1 MPTKSMPNKTI
12 LIQKL
17 EGIGIITLNRPEVL
31 NALSLELMEELEGS
45 IDTLESSNDVA
56 CIIITGSG
64 NKAFSA
70 GADIHE
76 MKSMDPKELEMAQHI
91 RYRVHWRI
99 ASCKKPIIGAINGLC
114 YGGATVLATSLD
126 FLIGCEKSTFR
137 FLAVSYGQINATWT
151 LPLLIGLPK
160 AKEILYT
167 GRTVSA
173 NEAKEIGL
181 LNHLVAPEQLLDK
194 AIDVATSIANN
205 YSVSVQGIKN
215 LISENIGSN
224 WKDMWL
230 SEFDARRGKYKNLS
244 PKESFKKFPG
254 RKEN

>member
-1 MPTKSMPNKTI
+1 MPNKTI
-12 LIQKL
+12 LIDKL
-17 EGIGIITLNRPEVL
+17 EGVGIITLNRPEVL
-31 NALSLELMEELEGS
+31 NALSIQLMEELEDS
-45 IDTLESSNDVA
+45 ISTLESSDDVS

-64 NKAFSA
+64 DKAFSA

-76 MKSMDPKELEMAQHI
+76 MKLMDPKELEIAQHI
-91 RYRVHWRI
+91 RYRVHWRV

-126 FLIGCEKSTFR
+126 FLIGCEKSVFK

-173 NEAKEIGL
+173 NEALAVGL

-194 AIDVATSIANN
+194 AIDIATKIANN
-205 YSVSVQGIKN
+205 YPVSVQGIKN
-215 LISENIGSN
+215 LISGNIGAN
-224 WKDMWL
+224 WKEMWL
-230 SEFDARRGKYKNLS
+230 SEFDARRSTYKNLS
-244 PKESFKKFPG
+244 PQESFKNFPS

>member
-1 MPTKSMPNKTI
+1 MANNTI
-12 LIQKL
+12 LIDKL

-31 NALSLELMEELEGS
+31 NALSLELMKELEDA
-45 IDTLESSNDVA
+45 IEALESSNDVA

-64 NKAFSA
+64 DKAFSA

-76 MKSMDPKELEMAQHI
+76 MKVMDPEELEMAQHV

-126 FLIGCEKSTFR
+126 FLIGCEKSTFK

-151 LPLLIGLPK
+151 LPLIIGLPK

-167 GRTVSA
+167 GRTVTA

-194 AIDVATSIANN
+194 AIGLATNIANN

-215 LISENIGSN
+215 LISENIGTS
-224 WKDMWL
+224 WKNMWL

-244 PKESFKKFPG
+244 PKESFKNFPG

>member
-1 MPTKSMPNKTI
+1 MANNTI
-12 LIQKL
+12 LIDKL

-31 NALSLELMEELEGS
+31 NALSLELMKELEDA
-45 IDTLESSNDVA
+45 IEALESSNDVA

-64 NKAFSA
+64 DKAFSA

-76 MKSMDPKELEMAQHI
+76 MKVMDPEELEMAQHV

-126 FLIGCEKSTFR
+126 FLIGCEKSTFK

-151 LPLLIGLPK
+151 LPLIIGLPK

-167 GRTVSA
+167 GRTVTA
-173 NEAKEIGL
+173 NEAKEVGL

-194 AIDVATSIANN
+194 AIGLATNIANN

-215 LISENIGSN
+215 LISENIGTS
-224 WKDMWL
+224 WKNMWL

-244 PKESFKKFPG
+244 PKESFKNFPG

>member
-181 LNHLVAPEQLLDK
+181 LNKLML
-194 AIDVATSIANN
+194 IN
-205 YSVSVQGIKN
+205 Y
-215 LISENIGSN
+215 
-224 WKDMWL
+224 
-230 SEFDARRGKYKNLS
+230 
-244 PKESFKKFPG
+244 
-254 RKEN
+254 

>member
-1 MPTKSMPNKTI
+1 MPNNTI
-12 LIQKL
+12 LIDKL

-31 NALSLELMEELEGS
+31 NALSLELMKELEDA
-45 IDTLESSNDVA
+45 IETLESSNDVA

-64 NKAFSA
+64 DKAFSA

-76 MKSMDPKELEMAQHI
+76 MKMMAPEEVEMAQHI
-91 RYRVHWRI
+91 RYRVHWRV

-126 FLIGCEKSTFR
+126 FLIGCEKSTFK
-137 FLAVSYGQINATWT
+137 FLAASYGQINATWT
-151 LPLLIGLPK
+151 LPLIIGLPK

-167 GRTVSA
+167 GRTVTA
-173 NEAKEIGL
+173 NEAKEVGL

-194 AIDVATSIANN
+194 AIDLATNIANN

-215 LISENIGSN
+215 LISENIGDS
-224 WKDMWL
+224 WKNMWL

-244 PKESFKKFPG
+244 PKESFKNFPG

>member
-1 MPTKSMPNKTI
+1 MANNTI
-12 LIQKL
+12 LIDKL

-31 NALSLELMEELEGS
+31 NALSLELMKELEDA
-45 IDTLESSNDVA
+45 IEALESSNDVA

-64 NKAFSA
+64 DKAFSA

-76 MKSMDPKELEMAQHI
+76 MKVMDPEELEMAQHV
-91 RYRVHWRI
+91 RYRVHWRN

-126 FLIGCEKSTFR
+126 FLIGCEKSTFK

-151 LPLLIGLPK
+151 LPLIIGLPK

-167 GRTVSA
+167 GRTVTA

-194 AIDVATSIANN
+194 AIGLATNIANN

-215 LISENIGSN
+215 LISENIGTS
-224 WKDMWL
+224 WKNMWL

-244 PKESFKKFPG
+244 PKESFKNFPG

>member
-1 MPTKSMPNKTI
+1 MANNTI
-12 LIQKL
+12 LIDKL

-31 NALSLELMEELEGS
+31 NALSLELMKELEDA
-45 IDTLESSNDVA
+45 IEALESSNDVA

-64 NKAFSA
+64 DKAFSA

-76 MKSMDPKELEMAQHI
+76 MKMMDLEELEMAQHV

-126 FLIGCEKSTFR
+126 FLIGCEKSTFK

-151 LPLLIGLPK
+151 LPLIIGWPK

-167 GRTVSA
+167 GRTVTA

-194 AIDVATSIANN
+194 AIDLATNIANN

-215 LISENIGSN
+215 LISENIGTS
-224 WKDMWL
+224 WKNMWL

-244 PKESFKKFPG
+244 PKESFKNFPD

>member
-1 MPTKSMPNKTI
+1 MANNTI
-12 LIQKL
+12 LIDKL

-31 NALSLELMEELEGS
+31 NALSLELMKELEDA
-45 IDTLESSNDVA
+45 IEALESSNDVA

-64 NKAFSA
+64 DKAFSA

-76 MKSMDPKELEMAQHI
+76 MKMMGLEELEMAQHV

-126 FLIGCEKSTFR
+126 FLIGCEKSTFK

-151 LPLLIGLPK
+151 LPLIIGWPK

-167 GRTVSA
+167 GRTVTA

-194 AIDVATSIANN
+194 AIDLATNIANN

-215 LISENIGSN
+215 LISENIGTS
-224 WKDMWL
+224 WKNMWL

-244 PKESFKKFPG
+244 PKESFKNFPD

>member
-1 MPTKSMPNKTI
+1 MPNNTI
-12 LIQKL
+12 LIDKL

-31 NALSLELMEELEGS
+31 NALSLELMNELEDA
-45 IDTLESSNDVA
+45 IETLESSNDVA

-64 NKAFSA
+64 DKAFSA

-76 MKSMDPKELEMAQHI
+76 MKVMDPEEVEMAQHI

-126 FLIGCEKSTFR
+126 FLIGCEKSTFK

-167 GRTVSA
+167 GRTVTA

-181 LNHLVAPEQLLDK
+181 LNHLVAPEHLLDK
-194 AIDVATSIANN
+194 AIDLATNIANN

-215 LISENIGSN
+215 LISENIGDS
-224 WKDMWL
+224 WKNMWL

-244 PKESFKKFPG
+244 PKESFKNFPG

>member
-1 MPTKSMPNKTI
+1 MPNNTI
-12 LIQKL
+12 LIDKL

-31 NALSLELMEELEGS
+31 NALSLELMKELEDA
-45 IDTLESSNDVA
+45 IETLESSNDVA

-64 NKAFSA
+64 DKAFSA

-76 MKSMDPKELEMAQHI
+76 MKVMDPEEVEMAQHI
-91 RYRVHWRI
+91 RYRVHWRV

-126 FLIGCEKSTFR
+126 FLIGCEKSTFK

-151 LPLLIGLPK
+151 LPLIIGLPK

-167 GRTVSA
+167 GRTVTA

-194 AIDVATSIANN
+194 AIDLATNIANN

-215 LISENIGSN
+215 LISENISDS
-224 WKDMWL
+224 WKNMWL

-244 PKESFKKFPG
+244 PKESFKNFPG

>member
-1 MPTKSMPNKTI
+1 MPNNTI
-12 LIQKL
+12 LIDKL

-31 NALSLELMEELEGS
+31 NALSLELMNELEDA
-45 IDTLESSNDVA
+45 IETLESSNDVA

-64 NKAFSA
+64 DKAFSA

-76 MKSMDPKELEMAQHI
+76 MKVMDPEEVEMAQHI
-91 RYRVHWRI
+91 RYRVHWRV

-126 FLIGCEKSTFR
+126 FLIGCEKSTFK

-167 GRTVSA
+167 GRTVTA

-181 LNHLVAPEQLLDK
+181 LNHLVAPEHLLDK
-194 AIDVATSIANN
+194 AIDLATNIANN

-215 LISENIGSN
+215 LISENIGDS
-224 WKDMWL
+224 WKNMWL

-244 PKESFKKFPG
+244 PKESFKNFPG

>member
-1 MPTKSMPNKTI
+1 MANNTI
-12 LIQKL
+12 LIDKL

-31 NALSLELMEELEGS
+31 NALSLELMKELEDA
-45 IDTLESSNDVA
+45 IEALESSNDVA

-64 NKAFSA
+64 DKAFSA

-76 MKSMDPKELEMAQHI
+76 MKVMDPEELEMAQHV

-126 FLIGCEKSTFR
+126 FLIGCEKSTFK

-151 LPLLIGLPK
+151 LPLIIGLPK

-167 GRTVSA
+167 GRTVTA

-194 AIDVATSIANN
+194 AIGLATNIANN

-215 LISENIGSN
+215 LISENIGTS
-224 WKDMWL
+224 WKNMWL

-244 PKESFKKFPG
+244 PKESFKNFI
-254 RKEN
+254 

>member
-1 MPTKSMPNKTI
+1 MPNNTI
-12 LIQKL
+12 LIDKL

-31 NALSLELMEELEGS
+31 NALSLELMNELEDA
-45 IDTLESSNDVA
+45 IEPLESSNDVA

-64 NKAFSA
+64 DKAFSA

-76 MKSMDPKELEMAQHI
+76 MKVMDPEEVEMAQHI

-126 FLIGCEKSTFR
+126 FLIGCEKSTFK

-167 GRTVSA
+167 GRTVTA

-181 LNHLVAPEQLLDK
+181 LNHLVAPEHLLDK
-194 AIDVATSIANN
+194 AIDLATNIANN

-215 LISENIGSN
+215 LISENIGDS
-224 WKDMWL
+224 WKNMWL

-244 PKESFKKFPG
+244 PKESFKNFPG

>member
-1 MPTKSMPNKTI
+1 MANNTI
-12 LIQKL
+12 LIDKL

-31 NALSLELMEELEGS
+31 NALSLELMKELEDA
-45 IDTLESSNDVA
+45 IEALESSNDVA

-64 NKAFSA
+64 DKAFSA

-76 MKSMDPKELEMAQHI
+76 MKVMDPEELEMAQHV

-126 FLIGCEKSTFR
+126 FLICCEKSTFK

-151 LPLLIGLPK
+151 LPLIIGLPK

-167 GRTVSA
+167 GRTVTA

-194 AIDVATSIANN
+194 AIGLATNIANN

-215 LISENIGSN
+215 LISENIGTS
-224 WKDMWL
+224 WKNMWL

-244 PKESFKKFPG
+244 PKESFKNFPG

>member
-1 MPTKSMPNKTI
+1 MANHTI
-12 LIQKL
+12 LIDKL

-31 NALSLELMEELEGS
+31 NALSLELMKELEDA
-45 IDTLESSNDVA
+45 IEALEASNDVA
-56 CIIITGSG
+56 CIIITASG
-64 NKAFSA
+64 DKAFSA

-76 MKSMDPKELEMAQHI
+76 MKVMDPEELEMAQHV

-126 FLIGCEKSTFR
+126 FLIGCEKSTFK

-151 LPLLIGLPK
+151 LPLIIGLPK

-167 GRTVSA
+167 GRTVTA

-194 AIDVATSIANN
+194 AIGLATNIANN

-215 LISENIGSN
+215 LISENIGTS
-224 WKDMWL
+224 WKNMWL

-244 PKESFKKFPG
+244 PKESFKNFPG